1 MDEPAAASMEN
12 VGGQEDGI
20 TIVDLM
26 ASSSLREDS
35 RALEIDAFR
44 DGRREDEQTQVGYMF
59 RSPFFLNKCFF
70 FYVVWFL
77 TYSAYISLNT
87 VTMGVETIGT
97 MSRTSGSVENEVPDQ
112 VKNITN
118 LTEYM
123 IICFIIVHL

>member
-26 ASSSLREDS
+26 ASSSLMEDS
-35 RALEIDAFR
+35 CALEVDVVA

-87 VTMGVETIGT
+87 VTMGVETIISASFHKRLDQWRMKYL
-97 MSRTSGSVENEVPDQ
+97 MSN
-112 VKNITN
+112 KI
-118 LTEYM
+118 
-123 IICFIIVHL
+123 